1 MGTLVAPIGSAAV
14 AMPAASR
21 WSDRL
26 AALVLEA
33 RLSMSWR
40 ESKGRRGQRRR
51 GEGSSCGR
59 LLLGRSDEFITADW
73 VRTGPPNMSAS
84 SALPASPSPAQQSP
98 PADWPARVSRLPSR
112 LACTVRLVPDARA
125 HGGDTH
131 SPRPP
136 PPRPLRTDHVAQPPG
151 CPRSSTATHAGDRTE
166 VDRKHMAQ
174 IRPSP
179 RTPGA
184 HSGRSADHPASSPD
198 QSPASEPSSRRVLR
212 LGRELRPCPG

>member
-84 SALPASPSPAQQSP
+84 SALPASPSPGQQSP
-98 PADWPARVSRLPSR
+98 RADWPARVSRLPSR
-112 LACTVRLVPDARA
+112 LACPVRVDPDARA

-131 SPRPP
+131 SPGS
-136 PPRPLRTDHVAQPPG
+136 AN
-151 CPRSSTATHAGDRTE
+151 
-166 VDRKHMAQ
+166 
-174 IRPSP
+174 RPSLAGKLSP
-179 RTPGA
+179 NQRRE
-184 HSGRSADHPASSPD
+184 SQLDPAKWCPLLVMA
-198 QSPASEPSSRRVLR
+198 PPLLR
-212 LGRELRPCPG
+212 IS